1 MNNFNLSFPILTVE
15 ETRQCEQHTICSE
28 PISSLDLMERA
39 GIACAD
45 EISPNLLIDDFSS
58 AFVFC
63 GTGNNGGDGLVI
75 ARHLHHQWKGPI
87 TVVLCQTESPRH
99 STEMQTNLER
109 WNAIVNTCEETRT
122 VLFSKDIASELDAN
136 SLIIDA
142 IFGIGLS
149 RPATGV
155 YAEAIQLINASDAYV
170 YAIDTPSGLYA
181 DKHTPHD
188 SAVVMA
194 NETLTIQ
201 YKKLSFLLPEAYP
214 FCGYVTQLNIDMLPP
229 EGLSWNRELLTTENV
244 HPILKPMNPYGHKGS
259 FGHGLLIA
267 GCSDMPGATILAS
280 TAAMRGGIGKL
291 TVHTAGSVV
300 NLLPIA
306 LPEAILSRDHNA
318 DHVSEIRW
326 NQLPSSINAIAIGP
340 GLGNARCTVNV
351 IKDVLDT
358 IQAPIILDA
367 DALNMLAENKTWLAY
382 LPANSILTP
391 HFKEFERLAGPS
403 SNGFERVEKAREFA
417 KRYNVILILKGHHTI
432 ISMPD
437 GHQFF
442 NTTGNAGMGTAGSGD
457 TLTGLL
463 LALLA
468 QGYTPAETALLGVH
482 LHGLAGDIYVRDN
495 AKQSLIASDLPKH
508 FGKAFEEIR
517 TYNDLYNLQCKL

>member
-1 MNNFNLSFPILTVE
+1 MDNLNLSFPILTVE

-45 EISPNLLIDDFSS
+45 EIYPNLLIDDFSS

-194 NETLTIQ
+194 DETLTIQ
-201 YKKLSFLLPEAYP
+201 YQKLPFLLPEIYP
-214 FCGYVTQLNIDMLPP
+214 FCGHVTQLDIEMLPP
-229 EGLSWNRELLTTENV
+229 TDLKWSRELLIERNV
-244 HPILKPMNPYGHKGS
+244 QPILKPMNPYGHKGS
-259 FGHGLLIA
+259 FGHGLLLA
-267 GCSDMPGATILAS
+267 GCSDMPGATILAA

-291 TVHTAGSVV
+291 TVHTAGQVA

-306 LPEAILSRDHNA
+306 LPEAILSRDPNS
-318 DHVSEIRW
+318 DYVSEIQW
-326 NQLPSSINAIAIGP
+326 NKLPSSINAIAIGP
-340 GLGNARCTVNV
+340 GLGNARATVNV
-351 IKDVLDT
+351 IKDVLDSVHS
-358 IQAPIILDA
+358 PIIIDA

-382 LPANSILTP
+382 LPENSILTP

-403 SNGFERVEKAREFA
+403 SNGFERVEKARDFA
-417 KRYNVILILKGHHTI
+417 KRYNIILILKGQHTV

-468 QGYTPAETALLGVH
+468 QGYTPAEAALLGVH

-517 TYNDLYNLQCKL
+517 TYND

>member
-1 MNNFNLSFPILTVE
+1 MDNLNLSFPILTVE

-45 EISPNLLIDDFSS
+45 EIYPNLLIDDFSS

-109 WNAIVNTCEETRT
+109 WNEIVSKCEAVRT
-122 VLFSKDIASELDAN
+122 ISFSQEIAAELD
-136 SLIIDA
+136 SSSIVIDA

-149 RPATGV
+149 RPATGI
-155 YAEAIQLINASDAYV
+155 YAEAIQLINASNAYV

-181 DKHTPHD
+181 DRHTPHNNV
-188 SAVVMA
+188 VVMA
-194 NETLTIQ
+194 DETLTIQ
-201 YKKLSFLLPEAYP
+201 YQKLSFLLPEIYP
-214 FCGYVTQLNIDMLPP
+214 FCGHVTQLNIEMLPP
-229 EGLSWNRELLTTENV
+229 TDLKWSRELLIERNV
-244 HPILKPMNPYGHKGS
+244 QPILKPMNPYGHKGS
-259 FGHGLLIA
+259 FGHGLLLA
-267 GCSDMPGATILAS
+267 GCSDMPGATILAA

-291 TVHTAGSVV
+291 TVHTAGQVA

-306 LPEAILSRDHNA
+306 LPEAILSRDPNS
-318 DHVSEIRW
+318 DYVSEIQW
-326 NQLPSSINAIAIGP
+326 NKLPSSINAIAIGP
-340 GLGNARCTVNV
+340 GLGNARATVNV
-351 IKDVLDT
+351 IKDVLDSVHS
-358 IQAPIILDA
+358 PIIIDA

-382 LPANSILTP
+382 LPENSILTP

-403 SNGFERVEKAREFA
+403 SNGFERVEKARDFA
-417 KRYNVILILKGHHTI
+417 KRYNIILILKGQHTV

-468 QGYTPAETALLGVH
+468 QGYTPAEAALLGVH

>member
-1 MNNFNLSFPILTVE
+1 MDNLNLSFPILTVE

-45 EISPNLLIDDFSS
+45 EIYPNLLIDDFSS

-170 YAIDTPSGLYA
+170 YAIDTPSGLHA

-194 NETLTIQ
+194 DETLTIQ
-201 YKKLSFLLPEAYP
+201 YQKLPFLLPEIYP
-214 FCGYVTQLNIDMLPP
+214 FCGHVTQLDIEMLPP
-229 EGLSWNRELLTTENV
+229 TDLKWSRELLIERNV
-244 HPILKPMNPYGHKGS
+244 QPILKPMNPYGHKGS
-259 FGHGLLIA
+259 FGHGLLLA
-267 GCSDMPGATILAS
+267 GCSDMPGATILAA

-291 TVHTAGSVV
+291 TVHTAGQVA

-306 LPEAILSRDHNA
+306 LPEAILSRDPNS
-318 DHVSEIRW
+318 DYVSEIQW
-326 NQLPSSINAIAIGP
+326 NKLPSSINAIAIGP
-340 GLGNARCTVNV
+340 GLGNARATVNV
-351 IKDVLDT
+351 IKDVLDSVHS
-358 IQAPIILDA
+358 PIIIDA

-382 LPANSILTP
+382 LPENSILTP

-403 SNGFERVEKAREFA
+403 SNGFERVEKARDFA
-417 KRYNVILILKGHHTI
+417 KRYNIILILKGQHTV

-468 QGYTPAETALLGVH
+468 QGYTPAEAALLGVH

-517 TYNDLYNLQCKL
+517 TYND